1 MNQQGVRWKQRFDN
15 FDRAIVL
22 LREPVE
28 RGVAELNA
36 LEQEGTIQR
45 FEFALELAWKTLKD
59 YLEASGVVISPVT
72 PRAVV
77 KAAFAA
83 RILDDGQVWIDMLND
98 RNLLSHT
105 FDDSVFRTVLGA
117 TAMRGFEFVNVRRPT
132 VLRAISRIRTRF
144 ERPLFVVDPS
154 AEDQSPSPPQS

>member
-1 MNQQGVRWKQRFDN
+1 MNQQDVRWTQRFDN

-105 FDDSVFRTVLGA
+105 FDDSVFSTVLGA
-117 TAMRGFEFVNVRRPT
+117 TAMRGFEFANVRRPT
-132 VLRAISRIRTRF
+132 VLRAINRIRTRF
-144 ERPLFVVDPS
+144 ERPLFVVDRS
-154 AEDQSPSPPQS
+154 AEAQSPSPPQS

>member
-1 MNQQGVRWKQRFDN
+1 MNQQDVRWTQRFDN

-36 LEQEGTIQR
+36 LEQEGTSQR

-117 TAMRGFEFVNVRRPT
+117 TAMRAFEFANVRRPT
-132 VLRAISRIRTRF
+132 VLRAINRIRTRF
-144 ERPLFVVDPS
+144 DRPPLVVDPS
-154 AEDQSPSPPQS
+154 AEAQSPSPPQS